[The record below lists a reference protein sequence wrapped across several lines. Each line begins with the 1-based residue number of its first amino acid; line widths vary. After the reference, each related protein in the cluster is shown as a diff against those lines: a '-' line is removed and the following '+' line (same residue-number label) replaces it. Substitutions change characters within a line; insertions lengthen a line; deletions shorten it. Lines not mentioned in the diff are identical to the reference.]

1 MPVSASVSSN
11 TAKST
16 KQYVCNVCGKSFD
29 SAETLSSHQRFEHS
43 EPGSFKTTCRS
54 RLIYAATAIPLDES
68 MPTAYVLINYDIG
81 TEEKFIDKLKNVPG
95 VMEVNEVNGVYD
107 IVAKIASDT
116 LGSLNETITRHI
128 KIIDTIRSTMT
139 LIVIE

>member
-1 MPVSASVSSN
+1 
-11 TAKST
+11 
-16 KQYVCNVCGKSFD
+16 
-29 SAETLSSHQRFEHS
+29 
-43 EPGSFKTTCRS
+43 
-54 RLIYAATAIPLDES
+54 

-107 IVAKIASDT
+107 IVVKFASQ
-116 LGSLNETITRHI
+116 SLDDLKDTITQIRT
-128 KIIDTIRSTMT
+128 IDTIRSTMK